1 MLRTSLVLIVANH
14 GLSFFAIINTS
25 MFGSS
30 ESRENGKDR
39 GESRR
44 ENVIFL

>member
-1 MLRTSLVLIVANH
+1 MLRTFLVLIVANH
-14 GLSFFAIINTS
+14 GLSFFAIINIS

-39 GESRR
+39 EENQRES
-44 ENVIFL
+44 VVFL